1 MPSATPREAG
11 RIVLAACA
19 PSVATLVVAGLVWH
33 AGPRDFT
40 TLWNDETIYWN
51 EAAVFRRAGFDGGYV
66 TINEKP
72 AVASFSRFGPHGPA
86 FAVLY
91 GSIGRMTGWQSYSPY
106 LIHLLLIPLCAGCW
120 LWVVRRHRQ
129 AWAAALLVAAFW
141 PLLFYL
147 PTSMQD
153 PLHFGIALLFAALVE
168 SKLAAPWRVG
178 LSVALMVLACVTR
191 PTWALAIPALMW
203 GRSPGTW
210 RRILSVPLMAAVFVV
225 SFVVV
230 TRAAAPYPLTS
241 WITAAVADPA
251 SGVIELLRAFGRG
264 VAAFV
269 VPYENWRVT
278 LLRIELV
285 AGVIVAALLWR
296 GAGAHRWRLEFA
308 ALMMLPVLAA
318 MFPAGD
324 VASGR
329 EFHILAP
336 HLLAALAVVAGADG
350 RWASVPALVNLALLP
365 TTLPGYVDEHDGRFA
380 GTAAI
385 RQFAEAVESRV
396 AFDDNAAS
404 GWDNTVL
411 MHADL
416 LQPPLQGLP
425 HGVAISFV
433 LDWEDQPMPPRSRY
447 LLLSERD
454 EAQVRLR
461 LPLLKIADTPLGT
474 LYRNEQQATP
484 H

>member
-1 MPSATPREAG
+1 MASATSKQTG

-19 PSVATLVVAGLVWH
+19 PSLATLVLAALVWH

-66 TINEKP
+66 TVNEKP
-72 AVASFSRFGPHGPA
+72 ATATFSRFGPHGPA

-91 GSIGRMTGWQSYSPY
+91 GSIGRLTGWRSYSPY
-106 LIHLLLIPLCAGCW
+106 VIHLLLIPLCAGCW

-141 PLLFYL
+141 PLLYYL

-168 SKLAAPWRVG
+168 SRLPTPWRVALG
-178 LSVALMVLACVTR
+178 TALMALACVTR

-203 GRSPGTW
+203 GRSPGTG
-210 RRILSVPLMAAVFVV
+210 RRLVSLPLMAVVFLV

-251 SGVIELLRAFGRG
+251 TGVLELLRAFGRG

-269 VPYENWRVT
+269 LPYRSWVVT

-285 AGVIVAALLWR
+285 AGLVAAAFLWR
-296 GAGAHRWRLEFA
+296 RAGEHRWRLEFA

-336 HLLAALAVVAGADG
+336 HLLTALAVVAGAEG
-350 RWASVPALVNLALLP
+350 RWATVPALVNLALLP
-365 TTLPGYVDEHDGRFA
+365 TTLPGYVADHDGRFA
-380 GTAAI
+380 GTTMI
-385 RQFAEAVESRV
+385 RQFAEAVDGRV
-396 AFDDNAAS
+396 VFDETAAS

-411 MHADL
+411 MHADS

-454 EAQVRLR
+454 EPQVRPR
-461 LPLLKIADTPLGT
+461 VPLVEIADTALGT
-474 LYRNEQQATP
+474 LYRNDHQAMP